1 MAGMHSCVRRN
12 AVPQLVRHVFSKSL
26 MVISVIDLMPDL
38 PREEP
43 ALLKRMVGAPRV
55 DVTAEWRR
63 RT

>member
-1 MAGMHSCVRRN
+1 MHSCVNRK
-12 AVPQLVRHVFSKSL
+12 AVPQLVRHVCSKSS
-26 MVISVIDLMPDL
+26 MVMSMMDLMPDL

-43 ALLKRMVGAPRV
+43 ALLKRIVGGPSV